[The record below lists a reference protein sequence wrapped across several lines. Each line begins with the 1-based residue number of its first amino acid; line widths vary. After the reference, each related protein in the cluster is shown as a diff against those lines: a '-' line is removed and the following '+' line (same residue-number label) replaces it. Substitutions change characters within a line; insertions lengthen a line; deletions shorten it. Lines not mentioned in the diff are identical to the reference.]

1 MFSTKKIIVLAGP
14 SGAGKTTLFDRMY
27 EEYEHKI
34 SNSFKMDIW
43 IANLYNS
50 DPFLKNLI
58 EYLFGDLYENEKINK
73 DKLFNCYLKYP
84 SKLVLIRQY
93 IDYAF
98 YRRIVSISSYCDSID
113 EGQDIILV
121 EASNWFDFEIC
132 SRLFNSY
139 IIWIT
144 ADDTIRYN
152 RLIERVG
159 EDKAKKIFKLQ
170 DQHLTI
176 PNMDQIS
183 MVCDTS
189 NNNIEDTYNV
199 IVNHIKEICEK

>member
-14 SGAGKTTLFDRMY
+14 SGAGKTTLFDKLY
-27 EEYEHKI
+27 EDYEYKI
-34 SNSFKMDIW
+34 SNSFKLDVW
-43 IANLYNS
+43 ISNLYNS
-50 DPFLKNLI
+50 DPFLRNLI
-58 EYLFGDLYENEKINK
+58 DYLFGDLYENYKINK
-73 DKLFNCYLKYP
+73 DKLFDCYLKYP
-84 SKLVLIRQY
+84 SKLTLIRHY
-93 IDYAF
+93 IDYIF
-98 YRRIVSISSYCDSID
+98 YRRISSISSYIDSFD
-113 EGQDIILV
+113 EGQNIILI

-132 SRLFNSY
+132 SKFYNSHV
-139 IIWIT
+139 IWIT
-144 ADDTIRYN
+144 ADDTIRYK